1 VSSRLRTR
9 FVGLATATWSEDVRG
24 VTDRLCSL
32 RDATDGCAPEGQH
45 ERARMR
51 AVVTGGAGFIGH
63 HLVDGLVSSGHD
75 VSVIDDFSSGRY
87 SRLAKFGDAV
97 TLTEA
102 TILDADALDV
112 AVAGA
117 DVIFHEAAIA
127 SVARSLHEPRLTNDV
142 NENGTIEV
150 MRAASRNGVRRVV
163 FAGSSAVYGIPEDL
177 PCRESHRPAPR
188 SPYGVSK
195 LAAELY
201 VHALGESLGIQTV
214 VLRYFN
220 VYGPGQDPASEYAAV
235 IPRFVTAVLDGERP
249 TIYGTGDISRDFVY
263 IDDVVEANMLASQ
276 AAVPANLTCNIATGY
291 PTTLDQLLRTVVL
304 SAGIEVDPVFGPP
317 RPADIP
323 HSYADIGVAGR
334 ALGYAPRTSLA
345 DGIAR
350 TIDWYRRASMGPT
363 VTASG
368 PIP

>member
-1 VSSRLRTR
+1 
-9 FVGLATATWSEDVRG
+9 
-24 VTDRLCSL
+24 
-32 RDATDGCAPEGQH
+32 
-45 ERARMR
+45 MR
-51 AVVTGGAGFIGH
+51 ALVTGGAGFIGH
-63 HLVDGLVSSGHD
+63 HLVDGLLSRGHD
-75 VSVIDDFSSGRY
+75 VSVIDDFSTGQH
-87 SRLAKFGDAV
+87 SRLARFGDAV
-97 TLTEA
+97 TVTEA
-102 TILDADALDV
+102 SILDADALDA

-127 SVARSLHEPRLTNDV
+127 SVARSLREPRLTNDV

-163 FAGSSAVYGIPEDL
+163 FAGSSAVYGIPEEL

-201 VHALGESLGIQTV
+201 VHALGEALGIQTV

-235 IPRFVTAVLDGERP
+235 IPRFVTAVLDGSRP
-249 TIYGTGDISRDFVY
+249 MINGSGDISRDFVY
-263 IDDVVEANMLASQ
+263 IDDVVEANMLAAQ
-276 AAVPANLTCNIATGY
+276 TTVPANLTCNIATGY
-291 PTTLDQLLRTVVL
+291 PTSLDQLLRAVVL
-304 SAGIEVDPVFGPP
+304 SAGRDVDPTFGPP
-317 RPADIP
+317 RLGDIP

-334 ALGYAPRTSLA
+334 ALGYGPRTSLA
-345 DGIAR
+345 EGIAR
-350 TIDWYRRASMGPT
+350 TIDWYRLASIGPT
-363 VTASG
+363 VTARG

>member
-1 VSSRLRTR
+1 
-9 FVGLATATWSEDVRG
+9 
-24 VTDRLCSL
+24 
-32 RDATDGCAPEGQH
+32 
-45 ERARMR
+45 MR

-304 SAGIEVDPVFGPP
+304 SAGIEVDPTFGPP